1 MVEGF
6 KQKEIPMSSLG
17 AISIPGFGG
26 RKRQKSDK
34 LLTATWVFEADA
46 AAAKNAETRRS
57 AERMSSKWK
66 RRQGNR
72 WETERVFKTRA
83 SGTSTGFFSFSRTFV
98 HSCFFF
104 RMQVFFLEAVAAMA
118 TDKGCTLPNILHSV
132 IVYCFFDFPEPL
144 DLIFHGCRAAPFS
157 VKWHSTSS
165 GKGNSDLQW
174 DV

>member
-1 MVEGF
+1 MLQLQRMQRQEGA
-6 KQKEIPMSSLG
+6 L
-17 AISIPGFGG
+17 
-26 RKRQKSDK
+26 
-34 LLTATWVFEADA
+34 
-46 AAAKNAETRRS
+46 NAC
-57 AERMSSKWK
+57 
-66 RRQGNR
+66 Q
-72 WETERVFKTRA
+72 A
-83 SGTSTGFFSFSRTFV
+83 SGKDVKETDERLNGFLRQEHLERRRAFFPFREHLCTAA
-98 HSCFFF
+98 FFF